1 MPNSEKSFPT
11 NEKVYEAFE
20 DFFQGV
26 ISDLSLQKIPL
37 QYKRRY
43 VEKGEPRQ
51 LVIEPN
57 YRDLEAVGMHSNP
70 YEAID
75 EIVEALLNADYYPQ
89 THEDHENDDI
99 LVEGRIVKDLLN
111 NFWNLYLRNA
121 EELVVF
127 EQSTFDRVF
136 GQMED
141 YLQRKKLPYRA
152 WVFLHNFMMDSSIL
166 ELDGNLR
173 IREVEPEDMHY
184 VLEEKYPREEYLG
197 PPVYP
202 TYILECEY
210 TVPKNSNSH
219 DVFEYPRMEF
229 DRVETALRL
238 FEPRGTPE
246 YDRGFAEPDFPFTMR
261 DTPPATLR
269 SGQSG
274 IRYNVC
280 ELEVGEETEFTDF
293 FASHRWLIKTETEG
307 MFSRSLRRL
316 NQMNEKGNDADCIVD
331 CAIAFEE
338 TLLKTV
344 TQETSFTFR
353 LGLRGS
359 LLLDDRIPY
368 NREEIRS
375 FFKALYYARGEIVHS
390 DKPLSEIIAEDC
402 FELETIS
409 DPDSREFVQ
418 HARVFLAEV
427 IKEYMN
433 HRTDRG
439 LSIPDV
445 NEDLDEAVYNTTYN
459 HS

>member
-1 MPNSEKSFPT
+1 MPNSEKSFPA
-11 NEKVYEAFE
+11 NEEVYEAFE

-26 ISDLSLQKIPL
+26 ISDLSLQEIPL
-37 QYKRRY
+37 QYKRLH

-51 LVIEPN
+51 PVIEPD
-57 YRDLEAVGMHSNP
+57 YRDLEAIGMHSNR
-70 YEAID
+70 YEDID

-99 LVEGRIVKDLLN
+99 PAEGRIAKDLLD

-121 EELVVF
+121 EELAVF

-136 GQMED
+136 GQMEN
-141 YLQRKKLPYRA
+141 YLQREKLSYRA
-152 WVFLHNFMMDSSIL
+152 RVFLHNFMMDSSTL
-166 ELDGNLR
+166 ELGGNLR
-173 IREVEPEDMHY
+173 IREVEPEDLNY

-210 TVPKNSNSH
+210 TVPKNSH
-219 DVFEYPRMEF
+219 DVLEYPRTEF
-229 DRVETALRL
+229 DRIETALRL
-238 FEPRGTPE
+238 FEPHGTPE
-246 YDRGFAEPDFPFTMR
+246 YDRGFAEPDFPFTTI
-261 DTPPATLR
+261 DTPRATLR

-280 ELEVGEETEFTDF
+280 ELEVGEETEFADF
-293 FASHRWLIKTETEG
+293 FSAYQGLIKTETRG

-338 TLLKTV
+338 TILKTV

-368 NREEIRS
+368 NRGEIRS

-390 DKPLSEIIAEDC
+390 DKPLSEIIAEDS
-402 FELETIS
+402 FKLETIS

-427 IKEYMN
+427 IKEYMK
-433 HRTDRG
+433 HRTDRD
-439 LSIPDV
+439 LSIADV
-445 NEDLDEAVYNTTYN
+445 NEDIDEAVYDTTYN

>member
-1 MPNSEKSFPT
+1 MHNSEESFPA
-11 NEKVYEAFE
+11 NEEVYEAFG

-26 ISDLSLQKIPL
+26 ISDLSLQQIPL
-37 QYKRRY
+37 QYKRLH

-57 YRDLEAVGMHSNP
+57 YRDLEAIGMHSNR
-70 YEAID
+70 YEDID

-89 THEDHENDDI
+89 THEDRESDDI
-99 LVEGRIVKDLLN
+99 PVEGRIVNDLLD

-136 GQMED
+136 GQMEG
-141 YLQRKKLPYRA
+141 YLQRDKLPYRA
-152 WVFLHNFMMDSSIL
+152 WVFLHNFMMDSSTL
-166 ELDGNLR
+166 NLGGNLR
-173 IREVEPEDMHY
+173 IREVEPEDMNY

-210 TVPKNSNSH
+210 TVPKNSY
-219 DVFEYPRMEF
+219 DVSEYPRMEF

-238 FEPRGTPE
+238 FEPHGTPE
-246 YDRGFAEPDFPFTMR
+246 YDRGFAEPDFPFTTT
-261 DTPPATLR
+261 DTTRAILHNEQT
-269 SGQSG
+269 G

-280 ELEVGEETEFTDF
+280 ELEAGEESKFADF
-293 FASHRWLIKTETEG
+293 FAGHRGLIKTETEG

-316 NQMNEKGNDADCIVD
+316 NQMNEKGNRADCIVD

-338 TLLKTV
+338 TILKTV

-368 NREEIRS
+368 DKGEIRS

-390 DKPLSEIIAEDC
+390 DKPLSVIAAEDR

-418 HARVFLAEV
+418 HARVLLAEV
-427 IKEYMN
+427 IKGYMK

-439 LSIPDV
+439 LSIADV
-445 NEDLDEAVYNTTYN
+445 NKEIDEAVYDTTYN
-459 HS
+459 PS